1 MKVQITQ
8 ESKILKR
15 YWRKNVMI
23 MAILLS
29 IWAFL
34 SLGCSILFADSLNQ
48 YSLFDTGYPLGFWFA
63 QQGSIIGFVFIIL
76 IYALYMNRVDRWYNE
91 ELESLQKRKNSD

>member
-48 YSLFDTGYPLGFWFA
+48 YSLFDTGYHQGFWFA